1 MTTRPKLTAQQHN
14 EVRVMLLLDC
24 LAVPRPGGGYHEWL
38 EVSELGVLNIAPTHL
53 GRILH
58 KLSTSDPPMVRIR
71 PRSTKPGGEHRPVGY
86 RPTQAARE
94 LLASQRAAYR
104 TNTSGSSGATPGGEG

>member
-1 MTTRPKLTAQQHN
+1 
-14 EVRVMLLLDC
+14 MLLLDC

>member
-1 MTTRPKLTAQQHN
+1 MHVSPAHHN
-14 EVRVMLLLDC
+14 EARVLLLLDC
-24 LAVPRPGGGYHEWL
+24 LAVPRPGGGYHEWV
-38 EVSELGVLNIAPTHL
+38 EVCELDALGLAPTHL

-58 KLSTSDPPMVRIR
+58 KLSTSVPPMVCIR

-94 LLASQRAAYR
+94 LLASQRAASAA
-104 TNTSGSSGATPGGEG
+104 NTPRSSGATPEREG